1 MVVVKLVSLVVNS
14 DLRMDVNSEHSLKM
28 SNSFSSPVWTDLD
41 SKLDFVK
48 TLTNVDLTQF
58 LTHCY
63 RNRKFFE
70 KIFSHLTK
78 NFFIFFPKFQE
89 ILENPVVSR
98 DYRIQF
104 FVQIYP
110 ISEFIRKVSGF

>member
-78 NFFIFFPKFQE
+78 NFFIFFSK
-89 ILENPVVSR
+89 ISR
-98 DYRIQF
+98 NT
-104 FVQIYP
+104 
-110 ISEFIRKVSGF
+110 